1 MMYSIEE
8 IEKANR
14 NRLLSLISK
23 IPERV
28 PEGWEK
34 MEFAV
39 GGLMYLGFSDVHTEK
54 LISISSQGQRII
66 NCETGKKICCK

>member
-39 GGLMYLGFSDVHTEK
+39 GGLMYLGFSDVHTE
-54 LISISSQGQRII
+54 
-66 NCETGKKICCK
+66 